1 MILPQML
8 IVARANFVYTFLWHI
23 EFGGLFLKQKIGK
36 TVFQSGNKVW
46 WVYVRSEL
54 VYTYYG
60 TLKRQ
65 RKENF
70 KNSNRNLLMWQ
81 EN

>member
-23 EFGGLFLKQKIGK
+23 EFGGLFLKQKIWK

-54 VYTYYG
+54 VYIVFAHLLG
-60 TLKRQ
+60 
-65 RKENF
+65 KEV
-70 KNSNRNLLMWQ
+70 KLQ
-81 EN
+81 EFH